1 MKKIVLSGGFFLLLS
16 LLAILYF
23 EKDPHEP
30 KSLPASEFS
39 KPVKSYS
46 QEVSPEHFDSLRRAF
61 GYKKQLPEGYE
72 LQALYALRHY
82 PELRET
88 PIRFYRTDSDIS
100 LLSQPNFKS
109 LLLPW
114 RSRSYN
120 VIIDTVKIEDNSWK
134 EPTLLRNIPFN
145 GQVGVLGHEL
155 AHIIAY
161 RDKRGLEL
169 VWMGLKY
176 LLSPSYREELENAT
190 DRRTI
195 EHGLGYQ
202 LLVWSQSTR
211 LTKTREGKGRLYLSP
226 VQIRGIMEEY
236 PMYEKN
242 K

>member
-1 MKKIVLSGGFFLLLS
+1 MLYGVGTLLLV
-16 LLAILYF
+16 LLLILFF
-23 EKDPHEP
+23 ERDPHAG
-30 KSLPASEFS
+30 PAAALEAYPA
-39 KPVKSYS
+39 PVKFYP
-46 QEVSPEHFDSLRRAF
+46 QEVSPERFDSLRHAF

-82 PELRET
+82 PELREV
-88 PIRFYRTDSDIS
+88 PIRFFRSDSDIS
-100 LLSQPNFKS
+100 LLSQPDFES

-120 VIIDTVKIEDNSWK
+120 VIIDTVKTEENRWK

-155 AHIIAY
+155 AHIMDY
-161 RDKRGLEL
+161 LDKRGLEL
-169 VWMGLKY
+169 LWMGPKY

-202 LLVWSQSTR
+202 LLAWSKSTR

-226 VQIRGIMEEY
+226 TQIRDIMEEY
-236 PMYEKN
+236 PVYEVSQ
-242 K
+242 